1 MTDLNAVQSM
11 LQTVSTE
18 NNELWEE
25 VKRLRKTNMVLENEI
40 VSLRKK
46 IESLEE
52 DILLKEGQICILKDS
67 LEKPFDTLYTT
78 KGMKEFILE

>member
-1 MTDLNAVQSM
+1 MAELNAVQSM

-18 NNELWEE
+18 KNELWEE
-25 VKRLRKTNMVLENEI
+25 VKRLRKTNLVLENEI

-46 IESLEE
+46 IESLDE

-67 LEKPFDTLYTT
+67 MEKPYDTLYGT